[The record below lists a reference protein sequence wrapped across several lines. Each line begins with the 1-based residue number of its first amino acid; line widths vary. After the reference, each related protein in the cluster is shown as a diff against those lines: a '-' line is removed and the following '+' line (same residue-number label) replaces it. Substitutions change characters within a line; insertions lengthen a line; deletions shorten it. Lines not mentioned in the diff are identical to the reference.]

1 MLLLLLEIN
10 QKSNSNCWHLSSLH
24 ACPHVTLCIS
34 IVAILCH
41 QYVVLVSFPGNF
53 DLQVFS
59 LYIYIYSKYKI
70 SAFINGKCCSKVK
83 VPGKRTRMAS
93 KWCNMAY
100 ISGMRIW
107 RRGQVFMWVGLHVTW
122 RKLGFNGVWSCSAIL
137 IMCLPSLDVY
147 SENTVRL
154 CLVAYYPVGHW
165 NYRERV
171 HLWIFKLDKTL
182 LFVF

>member
-1 MLLLLLEIN
+1 MSSCHFVHL
-10 QKSNSNCWHLSSLH
+10 NCCH
-24 ACPHVTLCIS
+24 PMPS
-34 IVAILCH
+34 ICRPGK
-41 QYVVLVSFPGNF
+41 FPWQFRPPGF
-53 DLQVFS
+53 FVI
-59 LYIYIYSKYKI
+59 YIYIYSKYKI